1 MPHIPISRIDELLDT
16 WGFHKIL
23 VVEKSVPLTAFCT
36 ASGLHG
42 FLVMHMGRSGS
53 PGHFQRVMQQ
63 VTAEL
68 EDFVIIS
75 IDDVLVRN
83 KDNLSMVDYIER
95 FLEAL
100 TRHNLKISPSKSK
113 IGAEQITFLVHT
125 ISPRGAKPDA

>member
-1 MPHIPISRIDELLDT
+1 MGLSQDLGSGKKCSTYGILYSLWSARVSR
-16 WGFHKIL
+16 H
-23 VVEKSVPLTAFCT
+23 
-36 ASGLHG
+36 
-42 FLVMHMGRSGS
+42 GRSGS